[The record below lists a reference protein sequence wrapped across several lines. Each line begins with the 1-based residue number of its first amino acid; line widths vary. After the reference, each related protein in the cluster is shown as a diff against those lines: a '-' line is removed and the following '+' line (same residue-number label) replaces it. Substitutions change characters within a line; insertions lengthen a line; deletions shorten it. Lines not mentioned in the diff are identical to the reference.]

1 MRIALL
7 LVSIFISGYCFAGVQ
22 DKTSQCMEGLKKD
35 GRFSSIANNL
45 VLDGQDTATPQM
57 LADETRPD
65 IRQLSTIAE
74 LIDARSECV
83 NFSPSQVSISLHFAF
98 LGLVQDLYNGK
109 MTFGEFNKKWH
120 VLFEE
125 VTKDPEKILDQP
137 STHQHHH

>member
-7 LVSIFISGYCFAGVQ
+7 LVSLLISGYSLAEVQ
-22 DKTSQCMEGLKKD
+22 DKTSLCMEGLKND

-45 VLDGQDTATPQM
+45 ALDGQDTATPQM
-57 LADETRPD
+57 LADETHPD
-65 IRQLSTIAE
+65 IRQLSAIAE

-98 LGLVQDLYNGK
+98 LGAVQDLYNGK
-109 MTFGEFNKKWH
+109 MSFGEFNKKWH

-137 STHQHHH
+137 STHQNHH

>member
-7 LVSIFISGYCFAGVQ
+7 LVSLLISGYSLAEVQ
-22 DKTSQCMEGLKKD
+22 DKTSQCMEGLKTD
-35 GRFSSIANNL
+35 SRFSSIANNL
-45 VLDGQDTATPQM
+45 ALDGQDTASPKM

-65 IRQLSTIAE
+65 IRQLSAIAE

-83 NFSPSQVSISLHFAF
+83 NLSPSQVSISLHFVF

-125 VTKDPEKILDQP
+125 VTKEPEKILDQP

>member
-7 LVSIFISGYCFAGVQ
+7 FVSLLISGYCFAEVQ
-22 DKTSQCMEGLKKD
+22 DKTSLCMEGLKND

-45 VLDGQDTATPQM
+45 VLDGQDTASPKM

-65 IRQLSTIAE
+65 IRQLSAIAE

-83 NFSPSQVSISLHFAF
+83 NLSPSQVSIGLHLAF
-98 LGLVQDLYNGK
+98 LGIVQDLYNGK

-137 STHQHHH
+137 STHQNHH